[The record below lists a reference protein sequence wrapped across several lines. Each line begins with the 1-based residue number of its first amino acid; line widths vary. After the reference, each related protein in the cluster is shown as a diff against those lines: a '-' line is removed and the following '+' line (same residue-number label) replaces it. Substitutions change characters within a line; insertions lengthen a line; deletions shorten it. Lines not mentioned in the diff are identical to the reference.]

1 MDARVLRKEA
11 VSGNTPLHI
20 NEKVLKASMP
30 EVFSL
35 CYIFKFIVDRF
46 DFTTGHM
53 RLKFSRDELVN
64 ILYTIESKCNAIVI
78 QMQYFDLLYHLRQNI
93 RDEACVEQVEGKT
106 FLPQVL
112 ERCSNMVEKAVV
124 DD

>member
-1 MDARVLRKEA
+1 
-11 VSGNTPLHI
+11 
-20 NEKVLKASMP
+20 MP

-46 DFTTGHM
+46 DFTTEHM

-93 RDEACVEQVEGKT
+93 RDEACVEQVEGET
-106 FLPQVL
+106 FLSQIF
-112 ERCSNMVEKAVV
+112 ERGANMVKNAVV
-124 DD
+124 DNQKAVMHLKCVLPSVWGTER